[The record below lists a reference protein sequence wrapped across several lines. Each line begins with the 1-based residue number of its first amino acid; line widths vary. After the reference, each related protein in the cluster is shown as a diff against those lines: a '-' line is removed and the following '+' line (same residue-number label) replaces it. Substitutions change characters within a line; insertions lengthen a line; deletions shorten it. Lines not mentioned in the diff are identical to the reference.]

1 MLLVLGGITLYKTF
15 ALYEEKK
22 EFNVLQGRIPD
33 FRNSIGDV
41 KIAAIVDGKLS
52 SKIPTKEEGYAVE
65 EIVCDKGAIG
75 EWNEE
80 RWGIF
85 VSNLTESET
94 TCTITFDSLSN
105 FRKLV
110 QLIGSTAENV
120 DQLLT
125 NNEDIEK
132 IIISEEAMKL
142 IASSN
147 NLKSQIKNNE
157 NYTTEVAKKFLSS
170 TVISEEEKYNAGL
183 PCYLYK
189 NGKITSIIGG
199 DFGYNMY
206 YGGRESDRIFNK
218 IQNNNTYYMVRAACQ
233 GTYITIF
240 SKNKVSLEKYNN
252 LEINYYG
259 TSGGNNYGSLTGT
272 TTFGIATDQEI
283 NSFLKSNS
291 DTFGSTGKNSS
302 ININIEEYTDSY
314 FIKCRVKHN
323 GQTVYNTVES
333 QIYTIALY

>member
-75 EWNEE
+75 EWNGE

-189 NGKITSIIGG
+189 NGKITNALG
-199 DFGYNMY
+199 DFLQLKSSANASFSNSSAGYQIRTVVSGT
-206 YGGRESDRIFNK
+206 YGTIVS
-218 IQNNNTYYMVRAACQ
+218 NNTIDTSQ
-233 GTYITIF
+233 
-240 SKNKVSLEKYNN
+240 YNN
-252 LEINYYG
+252 LEMNYKHWTGYRD
-259 TSGGNNYGSLTGT
+259 LTGT
-272 TTFGIATDQEI
+272 TTFGLSNDQTI
-283 NSFLKSNS
+283 NSFIISNS
-291 DTFGSTGKNSS
+291 ETFRTSESTSNLKINIKDNKEKYYVKIKLLHDGQYTHSS
-302 ININIEEYTDSY
+302 AYININ
-314 FIKCRVKHN
+314 
-323 GQTVYNTVES
+323 
-333 QIYTIALY
+333 TIALY